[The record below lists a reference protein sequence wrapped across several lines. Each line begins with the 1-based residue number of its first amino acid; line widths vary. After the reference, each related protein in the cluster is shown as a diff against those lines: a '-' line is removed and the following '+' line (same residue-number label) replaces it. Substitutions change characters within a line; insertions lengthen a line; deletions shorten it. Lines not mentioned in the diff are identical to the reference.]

1 MEVVIRIAHMFF
13 FIQFLV
19 VMTIMAVAL
28 LLAQVEVPV
37 LGRGFAQDAFRRG
50 FAMAVHLPGRV
61 FHSVVRRVHS
71 PH

>member
-1 MEVVIRIAHMFF
+1 MRTSAGGEDRMEVVIRIAHMFF

-37 LGRGFAQDAFRRG
+37 LGRGFA
-50 FAMAVHLPGRV
+50 PG
-61 FHSVVRRVHS
+61 
-71 PH
+71 